1 MGLSRCH
8 GERYTYLLSFFN
20 RSMRTPLFALT
31 GLLALS
37 FPSLATP
44 LSARV
49 TVGERVLPAV
59 LLEAIRVEGSDADAA
74 ALAAAKVIH
83 RYTQQTGF
91 EACATMCKTPTGWAI
106 QPLSVGSHTSCPVV
120 RQCPGGS
127 DASPSGLSIHSH
139 RPAGA
144 YRANRADMLMMGI
157 SHAVG
162 SVVRGEKHERFSEE
176 DFQAP
181 GYMVTPKGDVWFQ
194 AGPSEVRRVTPGP

>member
-1 MGLSRCH
+1 MGLSLCH
-8 GERYTYLLSFFN
+8 GERYTHRLSLHN
-20 RSMRTPLFALT
+20 GNMRTPFFVLT

-37 FPSLATP
+37 FSSLATP

-59 LLEAIRVEGSDADAA
+59 LLEAVRVEGSDADAA

-120 RQCPGGS
+120 RQCPEGS
-127 DASPSGLSIHSH
+127 NASPSGLSIHSH

-162 SVVRGEKHERFSEE
+162 SVVRGEKPERFSEE

-194 AGPSEVRRVTPGP
+194 AGPSEVRRVTPSP